1 LKLYNRVGFIVSRW
15 LELLLFDR
23 ILNQMRE
30 CIRACQYVMTTH
42 AEEEMNDD
50 GLTVYD
56 VESVILSGTIE
67 HRQKDTNTGEWK
79 YLVKGKTISNDDAIV
94 VGKLACTGKLV
105 LITIYRE

>member
-1 LKLYNRVGFIVSRW
+1 M
-15 LELLLFDR
+15 FDR
-23 ILNQMRE
+23 ILKQMRK
-30 CIRACQYVMTTH
+30 CIRTCQYVMTIH

-56 VESVILSGTIE
+56 IESVILRGTIK

-79 YLVKGKTISNDDAIV
+79 YLVKGKTIANDNTVV